1 MLYKWLPR
9 NDGVPDSATDEPSHR
24 SEPPSAQPEQLA
36 ALKRRLADVAGLDVD
51 KGIARLRG
59 NQDKFY
65 QVIGLFLQQHAHD
78 VGKIAAALAADQQ
91 NGAEL
96 LVHSL
101 KGSAALIGATQV
113 AELATAL
120 LSALRQHSGREEIE
134 LHYATLAPALQALI
148 AGLQQARE
156 AVRAV

>member
-1 MLYKWLPR
+1 MI
-9 NDGVPDSATDEPSHR
+9 EP
-24 SEPPSAQPEQLA
+24 Q
-36 ALKRRLADVAGLDVD
+36 RLAIQMVVD
-51 KGIARLRG
+51 APRRADDQARLMHPQLVELLEHG
-59 NQDKFY
+59 
-65 QVIGLFLQQHAHD
+65 I
-78 VGKIAAALAADQQ
+78 AADQQ

-101 KGSAALIGATQV
+101 KGSAALIGATPV

-134 LHYATLAPALQALI
+134 LHYAALAPALQTLI

-156 AVRAV
+156 AVQAV